1 MGLVKMSIATLLGFD
16 KLPQALQ
23 QVLVAVESELLTK
36 VNTTVSATESHVE
49 EMLSD
54 TIGQIA
60 TTVKAIPLA
69 TMSEIDVDLT
79 LSIGGVSIPLKGI
92 VKLK

>member
-23 QVLVAVESELLTK
+23 QVLVAVESELLTQ

-49 EMLSD
+49 EAFGHHRTDRYDRESD
-54 TIGQIA
+54 SAGDYERNRHRPHA
-60 TTVKAIPLA
+60 EHRRRGYPAERDGKA
-69 TMSEIDVDLT
+69 
-79 LSIGGVSIPLKGI
+79 
-92 VKLK
+92 